1 MFRMC
6 ITILEFGSTV
16 IRCLEDE
23 YPLIADGVFGQF
35 VRCHFARDV
44 LGEDWGKEKAEKS
57 RFIDTLTNR
66 TLGGIDFIRDGFL
79 QLSNRTSQGDTQ
91 SL

>member
-1 MFRMC
+1 MC
-6 ITILEFGSTV
+6 VSILEFGPTA

-23 YPLIADGVFGQF
+23 YPFITYTIFGQF
-35 VRCHFARDV
+35 IRCQYAKEV

-57 RFIDTLTNR
+57 IFIDGRTNR

-79 QLSNRTSQGDTQ
+79 QLNNQTSQGDTK
-91 SL
+91 SS

>member
-1 MFRMC
+1 MC
-6 ITILEFGSTV
+6 ISILEFGPTA

-23 YPLIADGVFGQF
+23 YPIVAYTIFGQF
-35 VRCHFARDV
+35 IRCQFAKDF

-57 RFIDTLTNR
+57 IFIDSSTNR

-79 QLSNRTSQGDTQ
+79 QLNNQTSQGDTK
-91 SL
+91 SS